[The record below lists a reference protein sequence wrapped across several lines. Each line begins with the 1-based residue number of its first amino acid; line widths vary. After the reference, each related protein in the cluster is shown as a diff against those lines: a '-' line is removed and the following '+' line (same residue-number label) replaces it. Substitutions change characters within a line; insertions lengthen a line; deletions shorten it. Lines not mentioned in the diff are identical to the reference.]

1 MADYLLA
8 YEVST
13 YHWQHPVAMVSGP
26 APDPVAAVLLE
37 AKVKQKPACVSGVFA
52 AYPAFPFFPEYMAKN
67 PRYADSRDEQGLNP
81 VYGFV
86 RALRARLPVPLV
98 ISEYGASTSMEPR
111 RILASGWSQGGYSE
125 NLQAEALVRLA
136 RALRNVGSA
145 GALVFEL
152 ADEWYREGWVTEG
165 FHASPEKAAL
175 SLNDLD
181 PAKRYGLIGY
191 RTSKW
196 QLFTGD
202 PAVWEKERK
211 IQAAAAPSHIGDG
224 YDGERTLR
232 ALQIAADEGYLYFR
246 LQVACLDC
254 VGTTHSG
261 KTYFGRAAYALALN
275 TLPGKVGIK
284 ALPFGG
290 VNLAAGAN
298 FLLLLREPEHSTMLV
313 AESYNPFQ
321 FVPRADDPKHG
332 ELIYKQ
338 AFTPSLIPAGAF
350 QPLPPADN
358 PSPMPYGQGDPAVP
372 DYNSQAQWY
381 ADVKH
386 SALLIRI
393 PWGKLLITDP
403 SSMQAFARYDR
414 TAGVQSGGM
423 EGVQVSA
430 YALRPKETGE
440 LKDMAMVAA
449 LPAHGPP
456 ELFSWPT
463 WTSVKVEPFRKRAF
477 FALAQEFAGFD
488 GGSQPTKASRQ
499 VSRANLQGLR

>member
-1 MADYLLA
+1 
-8 YEVST
+8 
-13 YHWQHPVAMVSGP
+13 MVSGP
-26 APDPVAAVLLE
+26 APDPAAAVLLE
-37 AKVKQKPACVSGVFA
+37 AKVKQKRTCVSGVFA
-52 AYPAFPFFPEYMAKN
+52 AYPAFPFFPEYMVKN
-67 PRYADSRDEQGLNP
+67 PSYANARDKEGPNP

-98 ISEYGASTSMEPR
+98 ISEYGVSTSMEPR
-111 RILASGWSQGGYSE
+111 RILASSWNQGGYSE
-125 NLQAEALVRLA
+125 SRQAEALVRLA
-136 RALRNVGSA
+136 RALRDAGSA
-145 GALVFEL
+145 GALAFEL
-152 ADEWYREGWVTEG
+152 ADEWYREGWITEG
-165 FHASPEKAAL
+165 FHTSAEKAAL

-202 PAVWEKERK
+202 PAVWEKEKR
-211 IQAAAAPSHIGDG
+211 IEAAAPLSRIGDG

-232 ALQIAADEGYLYFR
+232 AIQIAADEGYLYFR

-261 KTYFGRAAYALALN
+261 KTHFVRAAYALALN

-298 FLLLLREPEHSTMLV
+298 FLLLLREPERSTMLV

-321 FVPRADDPKHG
+321 FVPRADDLKHG

-358 PSPMPYGQGDPAVP
+358 PSQMPYGQGDPAAP
-372 DYNSQAQWY
+372 DYNSRAQWY
-381 ADVKH
+381 ADIKH
-386 SALLIRI
+386 SAILIRI

-414 TAGVQSGGM
+414 TAGVQSVGMGGL
-423 EGVQVSA
+423 QVSA
-430 YALRPKETGE
+430 YVLRPTETGE

-456 ELFSWPT
+456 ELFSWPR
-463 WTSVKVEPFRKRAF
+463 WISVKVEPFRKKAF
-477 FALAQEFAGFD
+477 FALAQEFGGFD
-488 GGSQPTKASRQ
+488 AESQSTKPSRQ
-499 VSRANLQGLR
+499 APRANLQGLR